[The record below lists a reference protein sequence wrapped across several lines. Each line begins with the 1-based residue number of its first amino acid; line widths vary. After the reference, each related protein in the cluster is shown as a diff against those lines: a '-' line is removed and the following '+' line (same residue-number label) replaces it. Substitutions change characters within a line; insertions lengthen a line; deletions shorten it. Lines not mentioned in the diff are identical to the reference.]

1 MLRVCNRLLIFLE
14 VLSMKGTVKMLAPVA
29 GRAVEIT
36 EVHDPMFS
44 EKAMGEGYG
53 VFPTSHE
60 IVAPVSGKVM
70 LVASTKHAIGFSTAD
85 GLEVLVHMGVD
96 TVELNGTPF
105 ELFVKE
111 GDSVKAGQK
120 IATMDTEAV
129 KKASKVTDV
138 IVAITNTAKTVKEIH
153 VNSGDVKAGQEV
165 AQVEPMAPGEA
176 TARPSGKVDYDQLGK
191 DIVKN
196 VGGVSNVENVIHCI
210 TRVRFYLKDDNKA
223 NDDAIKNMNGVLD
236 VAKAGG
242 QYQVVIGP
250 AVNDVYDAVV
260 KALGPSFG
268 GSSEAKMPKAKAPKG
283 VWPKT
288 KFYFSALIGVIT
300 ASMMPVIGL
309 LAASGILKGLLAL
322 IVSANWLSAKSSTYM
337 IINAMGD
344 SVFYFLPILVGF
356 TAAKRLGANQIIM
369 GVVGGVLAYPTLVQV
384 ASKTAST
391 SMNIN
396 GDFFGIP
403 IHVANYTYSI
413 FPMIAAAWLAS
424 KIEPWLK
431 KHIVMSLRM
440 ILSPLLEVFIVS
452 AIIIVIV
459 GPIITLLSSYLA
471 SGIVALLKF
480 SPAISGLIIGGF
492 YQCLVIFGLHWAV
505 IPVVASQIASTGHSA
520 LNAIVSATMIAQGAA
535 AMAVFFKTKK
545 NIDMKQIAGAATLSA
560 FAGVTE
566 PAMYGINLKYG
577 RIFWTANIG
586 SAVGGLLTGLL
597 HVDMWGFAGSLIG
610 FASFINPKGIDA
622 SFTGYLIASAATIVV
637 SFVCTYL
644 FGFKEEDLESSH
656 AVEKVR
662 LGSREPAQAN

>member
-1 MLRVCNRLLIFLE
+1 
-14 VLSMKGTVKMLAPVA
+14 MKKVVKMLAPIDGSA
-29 GRAVEIT
+29 IPIT
-36 EVHDPMFS
+36 DVHDPMFS
-44 EKAMGEGYG
+44 EKAMGEGFG
-53 VFPTSHE
+53 VIPNNKE
-60 IVAPVSGKVM
+60 VVAPVSGKIM
-70 LVASTKHAIGFSTAD
+70 LVASTKHAIGFKTEE
-85 GLEVLVHMGVD
+85 GLEVLLHMGVD

-111 GDSVKAGQK
+111 GDNVKAGQK
-120 IATMDTEAV
+120 VATMDIDAV
-129 KKASKVTDV
+129 KKANKVTDV
-138 IVAITNTAKTVKEIH
+138 IVAITNTDKMVKEIN
-153 VNSGDVKAGQEV
+153 VTKGDIKAGQDV
-165 AQVEPMAPGEA
+165 AEISLLLPEELEA
-176 TARPSGKVDYDQLGK
+176 KPSKKVDYNQLGQA
-191 DIVKN
+191 IVKN

-210 TRVRFYLKDDNKA
+210 TRVRFYLKDESKA
-223 NDDAIKNMNGVLD
+223 NDDVIKNLQGVLD

-250 AVNDVYDAVV
+250 AVEDVYDAVV
-260 KALGPSFG
+260 KALGPGFG
-268 GSSEAKMPKAKAPKG
+268 GSSEVKAQKAVAPKG
-283 VWPKT
+283 LWPKT

-322 IVSANWLSAKSSTYM
+322 IVSAKWISTTSSTYM

-369 GVVGGVLAYPTLVQV
+369 GVIGGVLAYPTLVSV
-384 ASKTAST
+384 ATKTSST
-391 SMNIN
+391 AMNIN

-403 IHVANYTYSI
+403 IHIANYTYSI

-431 KHIVMSLRM
+431 KHIVTSLRM

-452 AIIIVIV
+452 AIIIVVV

-471 SGIVALLKF
+471 NGIVALLKF
-480 SPAISGLIIGGF
+480 SPAISGLIIGGL

-505 IPVVASQIASTGHSA
+505 IPVVASQIATTGHSA
-520 LNAIVSATMIAQGAA
+520 LNAIVSATMVAQGAA
-535 AMAVFFKTKK
+535 ALAVFFKTKK
-545 NIDMKQIAGAATLSA
+545 NIEMKQIAGAAALSA

-610 FASFINPKGIDA
+610 FASFINPQGIDS
-622 SFTGYLIASAATIVV
+622 SFTGYLIASVATIVV
-637 SFVCTYL
+637 AFICTYL
-644 FGFKEEDLESSH
+644 FGFKEDDLKASH

-662 LGSREPAQAN
+662 LGSREPVEAN

>member
-1 MLRVCNRLLIFLE
+1 
-14 VLSMKGTVKMLAPVA
+14 MKGTVKMLAPVSGQA
-29 GRAVEIT
+29 IEMT

-44 EKAMGEGYG
+44 EKAMGEGFG
-53 VFPTSHE
+53 IIPNDQT

-70 LVASTKHAIGFSTAD
+70 LVASTKHAVGFSTDD

-96 TVELNGTPF
+96 TVELNGAPF

-111 GDSVKAGQK
+111 GDTVKAGDT
-120 IATMDTEAV
+120 IATMDIDAI
-129 KKASKVTDV
+129 KKAGKVTDV
-138 IVAITNTAKTVKEIH
+138 IVAITNTAKMVKEIQ
-153 VNSGDVKAGQEV
+153 VNKGDVNAGAEV
-165 AQVEPMAPGEA
+165 ATVEPMAPGEA
-176 TARPSGKVDYDQLGK
+176 TAKPKGKVDYDQLGK

-196 VGGVSNVENVIHCI
+196 VGGVANVENVIHCI

-223 NDDAIKNMNGVLD
+223 NDEVIKNMQGVLD

-250 AVNDVYDAVV
+250 AVEDVYDAVV
-260 KALGPSFG
+260 KALGPGFG
-268 GSSEAKMPKAKAPKG
+268 GDSDAPKQEKAVAPKG

-300 ASMMPVIGL
+300 ASMMPIIGL

-322 IVSANWLSAKSSTYM
+322 IVSAKWLSATSSTYM

-369 GVVGGVLAYPTLVQV
+369 GVIGGVLAYPTLVQV
-384 ASKTAST
+384 ATKTSST
-391 SMNIN
+391 AMNIN
-396 GDFFGIP
+396 SNFFGIP
-403 IHVANYTYSI
+403 IHIANYTYSI
-413 FPMIAAAWLAS
+413 FPMIAAAWIAA

-459 GPIITLLSSYLA
+459 GPVITLLSSYLA
-471 SGIVALLKF
+471 AGIVALLKI
-480 SPAISGLIIGGF
+480 SPAISGLIIGGL

-505 IPVVASQIASTGHSA
+505 IPVVASQIATTGHSA
-520 LNAIVSATMIAQGAA
+520 LNAIVSATMVAQGAA
-535 AMAVFFKTKK
+535 AMAVFVKTKK

-586 SAVGGLLTGLL
+586 SAVGGLITGLL

-610 FASFINPKGIDA
+610 FASFINPKGIDG
-622 SFTGYLIASAATIVV
+622 SFTGYLIASAATIIVA
-637 SFVCTYL
+637 FTCTYL
-644 FGFKEEDLESSH
+644 FGFKEEDLEKSH

-662 LGSREPAQAN
+662 LGSREPAAN

>member
-1 MLRVCNRLLIFLE
+1 
-14 VLSMKGTVKMLAPVA
+14 MKGTVKMLAPVS
-29 GRAVEIT
+29 GQAVDIT

-53 VFPTSHE
+53 VFPNSHE

-120 IATMDTEAV
+120 IALMDTEAI
-129 KKASKVTDV
+129 KKAGKVTDV
-138 IVAITNTAKTVKEIH
+138 IVAITNTTKAVKEIH
-153 VNSGDVKAGQEV
+153 VNAGVVKAGQEV

-176 TARPSGKVDYDQLGK
+176 TARPSGKVNYDQLGK

-223 NDDAIKNMNGVLD
+223 NDDVIKNMNGVLD

-250 AVNDVYDAVV
+250 AVNDVFDAVV
-260 KALGPSFG
+260 KALGPGFG
-268 GSSEAKMPKAKAPKG
+268 GDTQAQAPKAKAPKG

-356 TAAKRLGANQIIM
+356 TAAKRLGADQIIM

-384 ASKTAST
+384 ASKTTST
-391 SMNIN
+391 AMNVN

-403 IHVANYTYSI
+403 IHIANYTYSI
-413 FPMIAAAWLAS
+413 FPMIAAAWIAS

-452 AIIIVIV
+452 AVIIVVV

-505 IPVVASQIASTGHSA
+505 IPVVASQIATTGHSA
-520 LNAIVSATMIAQGAA
+520 LNAIVSATMVAQGAA
-535 AMAVFFKTKK
+535 AMAVFVKTKK

>member
-1 MLRVCNRLLIFLE
+1 
-14 VLSMKGTVKMLAPVA
+14 MKGIKMLAPVS
-29 GRAVEIT
+29 GQAVEMS

-44 EKAMGEGYG
+44 EKAMGEGFG
-53 VFPTSHE
+53 VIPDDQT

-70 LVASTKHAIGFSTAD
+70 LVASTKHAIGLVTDD
-85 GLEVLVHMGVD
+85 GFEVLVHMGVD

-111 GDSVKAGQK
+111 GDKVNAGDT
-120 IATMDTEAV
+120 IATMDIDAV
-129 KKASKVTDV
+129 KKAGKVTDV
-138 IVAITNTAKTVKEIH
+138 IVAITNTAKMVKEIH
-153 VNSGDVKAGQEV
+153 VTKGNVQAGATV
-165 AQVEPMAPGEA
+165 AEVEPMAPGEA
-176 TARPSGKVDYDQLGK
+176 VAKPKGKVDYNQLGQ

-196 VGGVSNVENVIHCI
+196 VGGAANVENVIHCI

-223 NDDAIKNMNGVLD
+223 NDDVIKNMHGVLD

-250 AVNDVYDAVV
+250 AVEDVYDAVV
-260 KALGPSFG
+260 KALGPGFG
-268 GSSEAKMPKAKAPKG
+268 SDSDAPKQEKVAAPKG

-300 ASMMPVIGL
+300 ASMMPIIGL

-322 IVSANWLSAKSSTYM
+322 IVSAKWLSATSSTYM

-369 GVVGGVLAYPTLVQV
+369 GVIGGVLAYPTLVQV
-384 ASKTAST
+384 ATKTSST
-391 SMNIN
+391 AMNIN
-396 GDFFGIP
+396 SSFFGIP
-403 IHVANYTYSI
+403 IHIANYTYSI
-413 FPMIAAAWLAS
+413 FPMIAAAWIAA

-452 AIIIVIV
+452 AVIIVVV

-471 SGIVALLKF
+471 AGIVGLLKI
-480 SPAISGLIIGGF
+480 SPAISGLVIGGL

-505 IPVVASQIASTGHSA
+505 IPVVASQIATTGHSA
-520 LNAIVSATMIAQGAA
+520 LNAIVSATMVAQGAA
-535 AMAVFFKTKK
+535 AMAVFIKTKK

-586 SAVGGLLTGLL
+586 SAVGGLITGLL

-610 FASFINPKGIDA
+610 FASFINPKGIDG

-637 SFVCTYL
+637 AFTCTYL

-662 LGSREPAQAN
+662 LGSREPAAN

>member
-1 MLRVCNRLLIFLE
+1 
-14 VLSMKGTVKMLAPVA
+14 MKGTVKMLAPVS
-29 GRAVEIT
+29 GQAVDIT

-53 VFPTSHE
+53 VFPNSHE

-70 LVASTKHAIGFSTAD
+70 LVALTKHAIGFSTAD

-120 IATMDTEAV
+120 IALMDTEAI
-129 KKASKVTDV
+129 KKAGKVTDV
-138 IVAITNTAKTVKEIH
+138 IVAITNTTKAVKEIH
-153 VNSGDVKAGQEV
+153 VNAGVVKAGQEV

-176 TARPSGKVDYDQLGK
+176 TARPSGKVNYDQLGK

-223 NDDAIKNMNGVLD
+223 NDDVIKNMNGVLD

-250 AVNDVYDAVV
+250 AVNDVFDAVV
-260 KALGPSFG
+260 KALGPGFG
-268 GSSEAKMPKAKAPKG
+268 GDTQAQAPKAKAPKG

-356 TAAKRLGANQIIM
+356 TAAKRLGADQIIM

-384 ASKTAST
+384 ASKTTST
-391 SMNIN
+391 AMNVN

-403 IHVANYTYSI
+403 IHIANYTYSI
-413 FPMIAAAWLAS
+413 FPMIAAAWIAS

-452 AIIIVIV
+452 AVIIVVV

-505 IPVVASQIASTGHSA
+505 IPVVASQIATTGHSA
-520 LNAIVSATMIAQGAA
+520 LNAIVSATMVAQGAA
-535 AMAVFFKTKK
+535 AMAVFVKTKK

>member
-1 MLRVCNRLLIFLE
+1 
-14 VLSMKGTVKMLAPVA
+14 MKGIKMLAPVS
-29 GRAVEIT
+29 GQAVEMS

-44 EKAMGEGYG
+44 EKAMGEGFG
-53 VFPTSHE
+53 IIPDDQT

-70 LVASTKHAIGFSTAD
+70 LVASTKHAIGFVTDD
-85 GLEVLVHMGVD
+85 GFEVLVHMGVD
-96 TVELNGTPF
+96 TVELNGAPF

-111 GDSVKAGQK
+111 GDNVKAGDT
-120 IATMDTEAV
+120 IATMDIDAV
-129 KKASKVTDV
+129 KKAGKVTDV
-138 IVAITNTAKTVKEIH
+138 IVAITNTAKMVKEVH
-153 VNSGDVKAGQEV
+153 VTKGNVKSGAVV
-165 AQVEPMAPGEA
+165 AEVEPMAPGEA
-176 TARPSGKVDYDQLGK
+176 VAQPKGKVDYDQLGK

-196 VGGVSNVENVIHCI
+196 VGGAANVENVIHCI

-223 NDDAIKNMNGVLD
+223 NDEVIKNMRGVLD

-250 AVNDVYDAVV
+250 AVEDVYDAVV
-260 KALGPSFG
+260 KALGPGFG
-268 GSSEAKMPKAKAPKG
+268 SDSDAPKQEKVVAPKG

-300 ASMMPVIGL
+300 ASMMPIIGL

-322 IVSANWLSAKSSTYM
+322 IVSAKWLSATSSTYM

-369 GVVGGVLAYPTLVQV
+369 GVIGGVLAYPTLVQV
-384 ASKTAST
+384 ATKTSST
-391 SMNIN
+391 AMNIN
-396 GDFFGIP
+396 SSFFGIP
-403 IHVANYTYSI
+403 IHIANYTYSI
-413 FPMIAAAWLAS
+413 FPMIAAAWIAA

-452 AIIIVIV
+452 AVIIVVV
-459 GPIITLLSSYLA
+459 GPVITLLSSYLA
-471 SGIVALLKF
+471 AGIVGLLKI
-480 SPAISGLIIGGF
+480 SPAISGLVIGGL

-505 IPVVASQIASTGHSA
+505 IPVVASQIATTGHSA
-520 LNAIVSATMIAQGAA
+520 LNAIVSATMVAQGAA
-535 AMAVFFKTKK
+535 AMAVFVKTRHH
-545 NIDMKQIAGAATLSA
+545 IDMKQIAGAATLSA

-586 SAVGGLLTGLL
+586 SAVGGLITGLM

-610 FASFINPKGIDA
+610 FASFINPKGIDS

-637 SFVCTYL
+637 AFTCTYL

-662 LGSREPAQAN
+662 LGSREPAAN

>member
-1 MLRVCNRLLIFLE
+1 
-14 VLSMKGTVKMLAPVA
+14 MKGTVKMLAPVT
-29 GRAVEIT
+29 GQAVNISD
-36 EVHDPMFS
+36 VHDPMFS
-44 EKAMGEGYG
+44 EKAMGEGFG
-53 VFPTSHE
+53 VIPTNQDV
-60 IVAPVSGKVM
+60 VAPVSGKIM
-70 LVASTKHAIGFSTAD
+70 LVASTKHAVGFSTDD

-96 TVELNGTPF
+96 TVELNGAPF
-105 ELFVKE
+105 TLFVKE
-111 GDSVKAGQK
+111 GDSVKAGDK
-120 IATMDTEAV
+120 IATMDIDAV
-129 KKASKVTDV
+129 KKAGKVTDV
-138 IVAITNTAKTVKEIH
+138 IVAITNTAKMVKEIL
-153 VNSGDVKAGQEV
+153 VQTGDVKAGDEM
-165 AQVEPMAPGEA
+165 ATVELMAPGET
-176 TARPSGKVDYDQLGK
+176 TAKPSKNVDYDKLGQ

-196 VGGVSNVENVIHCI
+196 VGGVNNVENVIHCI

-223 NDDAIKNMNGVLD
+223 NDEVIKNMKGVLD

-250 AVNDVYDAVV
+250 AVEDVFDAVV
-260 KALGPSFG
+260 KALGPGFG
-268 GSSEAKMPKAKAPKG
+268 GDSEVKAEKVKAPKG

-322 IVSANWLSAKSSTYM
+322 IVSAKWISPTSSTYM

-369 GVVGGVLAYPTLVQV
+369 GVIGGVLAYPTLVQV
-384 ASKTAST
+384 ATKTSST
-391 SMNIN
+391 AMNIN

-403 IHVANYTYSI
+403 IHIANYTYSI

-424 KIEPWLK
+424 KVEPWLK

-452 AIIIVIV
+452 AVVIVLV

-471 SGIVALLKF
+471 NGIVALLKF
-480 SPAISGLIIGGF
+480 SPAISGLLIGGF

-505 IPVVASQIASTGHSA
+505 IPVVASQIATTGHSA
-520 LNAIVSATMIAQGAA
+520 LNAIVSATMVAQGAA
-535 AMAVFFKTKK
+535 AMAVFVKTKK

-560 FAGVTE
+560 FSGVTE

-577 RIFWTANIG
+577 RVFWTANIG

-610 FASFINPKGIDA
+610 FASFINPKGIDG

-662 LGSREPAQAN
+662 LGSREPAATN

>member
-1 MLRVCNRLLIFLE
+1 
-14 VLSMKGTVKMLAPVA
+14 MKGTVKMLAPVS
-29 GRAVEIT
+29 GQAVDIT

-53 VFPTSHE
+53 VFPNSHE

-120 IATMDTEAV
+120 IALMDTEAV
-129 KKASKVTDV
+129 KKAGKVTDV
-138 IVAITNTAKTVKEIH
+138 IVAITNTAKAVKEIH
-153 VNSGDVKAGQEV
+153 VNAGVVKAGQEV

-176 TARPSGKVDYDQLGK
+176 TARPSGKVNYDQLGK

-223 NDDAIKNMNGVLD
+223 NDDVIKNMNGVLD

-250 AVNDVYDAVV
+250 AVNDVFDAVV
-260 KALGPSFG
+260 KALGPGFG
-268 GSSEAKMPKAKAPKG
+268 GDTQAQAPKAKVPKG

-384 ASKTAST
+384 ASKTTST
-391 SMNIN
+391 AMNVN

-403 IHVANYTYSI
+403 IHIANYTYSI
-413 FPMIAAAWLAS
+413 FPMIAAAWIAS

-452 AIIIVIV
+452 AVIIVVV

-505 IPVVASQIASTGHSA
+505 IPVVASQIATTGHSA

-535 AMAVFFKTKK
+535 AMAVFVKTKK

>member
-1 MLRVCNRLLIFLE
+1 
-14 VLSMKGTVKMLAPVA
+14 MKGTVKMLAPVS
-29 GRAVEIT
+29 GQAVKIAD
-36 EVHDPMFS
+36 VHDPMFS
-44 EKAMGEGYG
+44 EKAMGDGYG
-53 VFPTSHE
+53 VIPNSQE
-60 IVAPVSGKVM
+60 IVAPVGGKVM
-70 LVASTKHAIGFSTAD
+70 LVASTKHAVGISTDD

-96 TVELNGTPF
+96 TVELHGAPF
-105 ELFVKE
+105 NLFVKE
-111 GDSVKAGQK
+111 GDTVKAGQK
-120 IATMDTEAV
+120 IATMDIDAV
-129 KKASKVTDV
+129 KKAGKVTDV
-138 IVAITNTAKTVKEIH
+138 IVAITNTAKTVKEIL
-153 VNSGDVKAGQEV
+153 VNTGDVKAGDSIAEV
-165 AQVEPMAPGEA
+165 EMLAPGEA
-176 TARPSGKVDYDQLGK
+176 TAKPNKNVDYNALGK

-196 VGGVSNVENVIHCI
+196 VGGAGNVDNVIHCI

-223 NDDAIKNMNGVLD
+223 NDQTIKDMRGVLD

-260 KALGPSFG
+260 KALGPGFG
-268 GSSEAKMPKAKAPKG
+268 DDSEVKAEKVPAPKG

-322 IVSANWLSAKSSTYM
+322 IVSAKWLSPTSSTYM

-369 GVVGGVLAYPTLVQV
+369 GVIGGVLAYPTLVQV
-384 ASKTAST
+384 ATKTSST
-391 SMNIN
+391 AMNIN

-403 IHVANYTYSI
+403 IHIANYTYSI

-452 AIIIVIV
+452 AIILVVV

-471 SGIVALLKF
+471 SGIVALLNF
-480 SPAISGLIIGGF
+480 SPAISGLLIGGF

-505 IPVVASQIASTGHSA
+505 IPVVASQIATTGHSA
-520 LNAIVSATMIAQGAA
+520 LNAIVSATMVAQGAA
-535 AMAVFFKTKK
+535 ALAVFVKTKK

-560 FAGVTE
+560 FSGVTE

-577 RIFWTANIG
+577 RVFWTANIG
-586 SAVGGLLTGLL
+586 SAVGGLITGLL

-610 FASFINPKGIDA
+610 FASFINPKGIDG
-622 SFTGYLIASAATIVV
+622 SFTGYLIATAATIVV
-637 SFVCTYL
+637 AFAATYM
-644 FGFKEEDLESSH
+644 FGFKEEDLEASH
-656 AVEKVR
+656 AVAKVR
-662 LGSREPAQAN
+662 LGSREPAATN

>member
-1 MLRVCNRLLIFLE
+1 
-14 VLSMKGTVKMLAPVA
+14 MKGTVKMLAPVSGQA
-29 GRAVEIT
+29 IEMT

-44 EKAMGEGYG
+44 EKAMGEGFG
-53 VFPTSHE
+53 VIPNDQT

-70 LVASTKHAIGFSTAD
+70 LVASTKHAVGFSTDD
-85 GLEVLVHMGVD
+85 GFEVLVHMGVD
-96 TVELNGTPF
+96 TVELNGAPF

-111 GDSVKAGQK
+111 GDTVKAGDT
-120 IATMDTEAV
+120 IATMDIDAI
-129 KKASKVTDV
+129 KKAGKVTDV
-138 IVAITNTAKTVKEIH
+138 IVAITNTAKMVKDIQ
-153 VNSGDVKAGQEV
+153 VNKGDVQAGAAV
-165 AQVEPMAPGEA
+165 ATVEPMAPGEA
-176 TARPSGKVDYDQLGK
+176 TAKPKGKVDYDQLGK

-196 VGGVSNVENVIHCI
+196 VGGVENVENVIHCI

-223 NDDAIKNMNGVLD
+223 NDDVIKNMKGVLD

-250 AVNDVYDAVV
+250 AVEDVYDAVV

-268 GSSEAKMPKAKAPKG
+268 GDSDAPKQEKVAAPKG

-300 ASMMPVIGL
+300 ASMMPIIGL

-322 IVSANWLSAKSSTYM
+322 IVSAKWLSATSSTYM

-369 GVVGGVLAYPTLVQV
+369 GVIGGVLAYPTLVQV
-384 ASKTAST
+384 ATKTSST
-391 SMNIN
+391 AMNIN
-396 GDFFGIP
+396 SNFFGIP
-403 IHVANYTYSI
+403 IHIANYTYSI
-413 FPMIAAAWLAS
+413 FPMIAAAWIAA

-452 AIIIVIV
+452 AIIIVVV

-471 SGIVALLKF
+471 AGIVALLKI
-480 SPAISGLIIGGF
+480 SPAISGLIIGGL

-505 IPVVASQIASTGHSA
+505 IPVVASQIATTGHSA
-520 LNAIVSATMIAQGAA
+520 LNAIVSATMVAQGAA
-535 AMAVFFKTKK
+535 AMAVFVKTKK

-586 SAVGGLLTGLL
+586 SAVGGLITGLL

-610 FASFINPKGIDA
+610 FASFINPKGIDG
-622 SFTGYLIASAATIVV
+622 SFTGYLIASAATIIVA
-637 SFVCTYL
+637 FTCTYL

-662 LGSREPAQAN
+662 LGSREPAAN

>member
-1 MLRVCNRLLIFLE
+1 
-14 VLSMKGTVKMLAPVA
+14 MKGTVKMLAPVS
-29 GRAVEIT
+29 GQAVDIT

-53 VFPTSHE
+53 VFPNSHE

-120 IATMDTEAV
+120 IALMDTEAI
-129 KKASKVTDV
+129 KKAGKVTDV
-138 IVAITNTAKTVKEIH
+138 IVAITNTTKAVKEIH
-153 VNSGDVKAGQEV
+153 VNAGVVKAGQEV

-176 TARPSGKVDYDQLGK
+176 TARPSGKVNYDQLGK

-196 VGGVSNVENVIHCI
+196 VGGVSNIENVIHCI

-223 NDDAIKNMNGVLD
+223 NDDVIKNMNGVLD

-250 AVNDVYDAVV
+250 AVNDVFDAVV
-260 KALGPSFG
+260 KALGPGFG
-268 GSSEAKMPKAKAPKG
+268 GDTQAQAPKAKAPKG

-356 TAAKRLGANQIIM
+356 TAAKRLGADQIIM

-384 ASKTAST
+384 ASKTTST
-391 SMNIN
+391 AMNVN

-403 IHVANYTYSI
+403 IHIANYTYSI
-413 FPMIAAAWLAS
+413 FPMIAAAWIAS

-452 AIIIVIV
+452 AVIIVVV

-505 IPVVASQIASTGHSA
+505 IPVVASQIATTGHSA
-520 LNAIVSATMIAQGAA
+520 LNAIISATMVAQGAA
-535 AMAVFFKTKK
+535 AMAVFVKTKK

>member
-1 MLRVCNRLLIFLE
+1 
-14 VLSMKGTVKMLAPVA
+14 MKGTVKMLAPVS
-29 GRAVEIT
+29 GQAVDIT

-53 VFPTSHE
+53 VFPNSHE

-120 IATMDTEAV
+120 IALMDTEAV
-129 KKASKVTDV
+129 EKAGKVTDV

-153 VNSGDVKAGQEV
+153 VNAGVVKAGQEV

-176 TARPSGKVDYDQLGK
+176 TARPSGKVNYDQLGK

-223 NDDAIKNMNGVLD
+223 NDDVIKNMNGVLD

-250 AVNDVYDAVV
+250 AVNDVFDAVV
-260 KALGPSFG
+260 KALGPGFG
-268 GSSEAKMPKAKAPKG
+268 GDTQAKAPKAKAPKG

-356 TAAKRLGANQIIM
+356 TAAKRLGADQIIM

-384 ASKTAST
+384 ASKTTST
-391 SMNIN
+391 AMNVN

-403 IHVANYTYSI
+403 IHIANYTYSI
-413 FPMIAAAWLAS
+413 FPMIAAAWIAS

-452 AIIIVIV
+452 AVIIVVV

-505 IPVVASQIASTGHSA
+505 IPVVASQIATTGHSA
-520 LNAIVSATMIAQGAA
+520 LNAIVSATMVAQGAA
-535 AMAVFFKTKK
+535 AMAVFVKTKK

>member
-1 MLRVCNRLLIFLE
+1 
-14 VLSMKGTVKMLAPVA
+14 MKGTVKMLAPVT
-29 GRAVEIT
+29 GQAVNISD
-36 EVHDPMFS
+36 VHDPMFS
-44 EKAMGEGYG
+44 EKAMGEGFG
-53 VFPTSHE
+53 VIPTNQDV
-60 IVAPVSGKVM
+60 VAPVSGKIM
-70 LVASTKHAIGFSTAD
+70 LVASTKHAVGFSTDD

-96 TVELNGTPF
+96 TVELNGAPF
-105 ELFVKE
+105 KLFVKE
-111 GDSVKAGQK
+111 GDSVKAGDK
-120 IATMDTEAV
+120 IATMDIDAV
-129 KKASKVTDV
+129 KKAGKVTDV
-138 IVAITNTAKTVKEIH
+138 IVAITNTAKMVKEIL
-153 VNSGDVKAGQEV
+153 VQTGDVKAGDEM
-165 AQVEPMAPGEA
+165 ATVELMAPGET
-176 TARPSGKVDYDQLGK
+176 TAKPSKNVDYDKLGQ

-196 VGGVSNVENVIHCI
+196 VGGVNNVENVIHCI

-223 NDDAIKNMNGVLD
+223 NDEVIKNMKGVLD

-250 AVNDVYDAVV
+250 AVEDVFDAVV
-260 KALGPSFG
+260 KALGPGFG
-268 GSSEAKMPKAKAPKG
+268 GDSEVKAEKVKAPKG

-322 IVSANWLSAKSSTYM
+322 IVSAKWISPTSSTYM

-369 GVVGGVLAYPTLVQV
+369 GVIGGVLAYPTLVQV
-384 ASKTAST
+384 ATKTSST
-391 SMNIN
+391 AMNIN

-403 IHVANYTYSI
+403 IHIANYTYSI

-424 KIEPWLK
+424 KVEPWLK

-452 AIIIVIV
+452 AVVIVLV

-471 SGIVALLKF
+471 NGIVALLKF
-480 SPAISGLIIGGF
+480 SPAISGLLIGGF

-505 IPVVASQIASTGHSA
+505 IPVVASQIATTGHSA
-520 LNAIVSATMIAQGAA
+520 LNAIVSATMVAQGAA
-535 AMAVFFKTKK
+535 AMAVFVKTKK

-560 FAGVTE
+560 FSGVTE

-577 RIFWTANIG
+577 RVFWTANIG

-610 FASFINPKGIDA
+610 FASFINPKGIDG

-662 LGSREPAQAN
+662 LGSREPAATN